1 MNYEEL
7 FSGMQAQEKTLK
19 EKLSQMQ
26 KLSKSIS
33 KEMASGDLKSLT
45 KDMNALIE
53 ANRQQAATL
62 QELLDS
68 VEKVDSK
75 AYFESGEFAEQMLA
89 YCREISVDV
98 QGEYP
103 VYEMFPYRVRFDTE
117 NQDIYLDRKKVQCMR
132 PKSFVE
138 LVKVSQDKLRK
149 ASFNDQLFLNELAEA
164 YDLAVMKQKK
174 APEADIYLTNLYKFL
189 APMGRFRKEYDL
201 QSFAFDVARLYASDV
216 ETTKNGRRYQFGT
229 SRNNNKALR
238 ILDAEGREWF
248 IATIR
253 FYND

>member
-7 FSGMQAQEKTLK
+7 FSSMQVQEKTLK

-33 KEMASGDLKSLT
+33 KEMVSGDLKSLM
-45 KDMNALIE
+45 KDMNTLIE
-53 ANRQQAATL
+53 VNRQQAAAL
-62 QELLDS
+62 QELSDS
-68 VEKVDSK
+68 VEGFDSK
-75 AYFESGEFAEQMLA
+75 AYFANGEFAEQMLV
-89 YCREISVDV
+89 YCREMAVDV

-138 LVKVSQDKLRK
+138 TVKVSQDKLRK

-174 APEADIYLTNLYKFL
+174 APDADIYLTNLYKFL

-216 ETTKNGRRYQFGT
+216 ETTKNGRHYQLGT

-248 IATIR
+248 VATIR